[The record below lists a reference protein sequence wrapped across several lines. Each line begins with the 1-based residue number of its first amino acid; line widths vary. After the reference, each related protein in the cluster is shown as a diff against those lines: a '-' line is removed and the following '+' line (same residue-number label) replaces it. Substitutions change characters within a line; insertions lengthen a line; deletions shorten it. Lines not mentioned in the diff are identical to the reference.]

1 VELFSANA
9 KQSINIYQE
18 VLMHPLVQLAIQAF
32 EHFIET
38 AKSIPCPNPLPEDL
52 KQNAGVF
59 VTIKTQDSLRACV
72 GTMTPK
78 YKNLAQE
85 VIRNAIRSANEDPR
99 FDPLEERELPALIFS
114 VDVLKPLK
122 KINNLEEQ
130 NVKHFGLAVRGEGK
144 KVVLLPDFDN
154 IKNRQPTT
162 QSLLKKRWLQK

>member
-1 VELFSANA
+1 
-9 KQSINIYQE
+9 
-18 VLMHPLVQLAIQAF
+18 
-32 EHFIET
+32 
-38 AKSIPCPNPLPEDL
+38 
-52 KQNAGVF
+52 
-59 VTIKTQDSLRACV
+59 
-72 GTMTPK
+72 MTPK
-78 YKNLAQE
+78 HTNLAE
-85 VIRNAIRSANEDPR
+85 KVIRNAIRSANEDPR

-162 QSLLKKRWLQK
+162 QSLLKKRWFQK